1 MNVEAMEANTV
12 EATTAE
18 TTAVCVACLGSESIC
33 SRYPCTLP
41 VFSTPYYIFTA
52 ITRINPNNTANRIDT
67 KQRLYYY
74 H

>member
-33 SRYPCTLP
+33 SRCRFFFDQPI
-41 VFSTPYYIFTA
+41 TPSSVYSSRFFYSL
-52 ITRINPNNTANRIDT
+52 
-67 KQRLYYY
+67 LYFYRY
-74 H
+74 S